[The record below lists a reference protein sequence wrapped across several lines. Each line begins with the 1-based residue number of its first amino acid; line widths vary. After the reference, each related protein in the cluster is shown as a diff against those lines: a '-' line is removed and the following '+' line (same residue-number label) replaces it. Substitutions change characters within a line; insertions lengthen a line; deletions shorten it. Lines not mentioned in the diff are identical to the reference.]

1 MDVNTGG
8 RLIKILDAKLKKRG
22 IDTKNKSFTEKVIDA
37 KIHDL
42 AIANGRKKKKTSQG
56 LSAFDFDLTVGV
68 SENFVFATKGGKKRK
83 ISSGEWPFVGEKLL
97 EEGWKMDFTDF
108 NKVTNGKPGPFFNKM
123 KNQIKKFGP
132 ENVFIL
138 TARAPESQKAIHD
151 WLKSEGIEIPIEN
164 VVGLG
169 NSTGEAKATWMLEK
183 FSEGYNDT
191 VSYTHLTLPTK
202 A

>member
-1 MDVNTGG
+1 MIKNSGSKPQFLRNFKPVVKIFKQSIIDRNIQKKYDGKEFGGTTGFDFKFTTEAGKYPWLRELAIAETTLDLVTGKTYDKLLIDVNTGG

-108 NKVTNGKPGPFFNKM
+108 NKCFY
-123 KNQIKKFGP
+123 ID
-132 ENVFIL
+132 
-138 TARAPESQKAIHD
+138 S
-151 WLKSEGIEIPIEN
+151 
-164 VVGLG
+164 
-169 NSTGEAKATWMLEK
+169 
-183 FSEGYNDT
+183 
-191 VSYTHLTLPTK
+191 
-202 A
+202 